1 MKITAT
7 EEYGLRLLLQLAA
20 RHGVTVSLAELA
32 GAEGIPA
39 PVAAKVLLRLRQ
51 GGLVAAARGRRGG
64 YALVAGPERI
74 TVARALRSLGTPLF
88 HSSFCRPRGGAAAGR
103 CRRLSDC
110 SLRPVW
116 AHLDTLLS
124 AVFTHITLADLLA
137 GEDTTR
143 TSLAALSLPGMAAAA
158 TAAAGETHLQ

>member
-20 RHGVTVSLAELA
+20 RPGVTVSLAELA
-32 GAEGIPA
+32 EAEGIPA
-39 PVAAKVLLRLRQ
+39 PVAAKVLLRLRRH
-51 GGLVAAARGRRGG
+51 GLVAAARGRRGG
-64 YALVAGPERI
+64 YALAAGPERM
-74 TVARALRSLGTPLF
+74 TVAQALRVLGTPLF
-88 HSSFCRPRGGAAAGR
+88 HRSFCRPRGRAAAGH

-116 AHLDTLLS
+116 AHLDIVLDR
-124 AVFTHITLADLLA
+124 VFTHLTLAHLLA

-143 TSLAALSLPGMAAAA
+143 RSLAAVSLPGMAAAP
-158 TAAAGETHLQ
+158 AASEEMNLQ